1 MTSGDRNFVPVI
13 SKTLPTVLLAATVG
27 FFAIVC
33 AAGGLA
39 VREPRNSAQ
48 KESSYFPLSV
58 GNWWVYV
65 VGKHSKVAG
74 KTIKWS
80 VTQREIVHGTPVYHL
95 WQTPAQD
102 DEPLSLV
109 EVDGCI
115 TEADTER
122 ILLKDPLH
130 SGERW
135 IAGSTS
141 LRSTRKLDDFE
152 VVSAGKACSVGEL
165 SFEDC
170 AAIREIDEAN
180 NVASVTTYARGV
192 GPVKYV
198 YFKTLHSEEID
209 TTLTIKSWG
218 LH

>member
-1 MTSGDRNFVPVI
+1 MTS
-13 SKTLPTVLLAATVG
+13 KTPPTILLAATAV

-33 AAGGLA
+33 TGGMV
-39 VREPRNSAQ
+39 VREPRDSAQ
-48 KESSYFPLSV
+48 KENSYFPLSV

-65 VGKHSKVAG
+65 VAKHSDEAG

-122 ILLKDPLH
+122 ILLKNPVH
-130 SGERW
+130 SGDRW
-135 IAGSTS
+135 ITRSTS
-141 LRSTRKLDDFE
+141 VRSTGKLDDFE
-152 VVSAGKACSVGEL
+152 VVSAGKACSAGEL

-170 AAIREIDEAN
+170 ATIREIDEAN

-198 YFKTLHSEEID
+198 YLKALHSEEVD